1 MRSKVEEVKRKRNE
15 IRVAGK
21 VETLISFVARKEKRP
36 VMFYASQG
44 YHQAS
49 QYASR
54 EGVLRPL
61 ILVQTS
67 E

>member
-1 MRSKVEEVKRKRNE
+1 MRSKIEEGKRKRNE

-21 VETLISFVARKEKRP
+21 VETLISFVSRKEKRLM
-36 VMFYASQG
+36 MFYAAQD
-44 YHQAS
+44 YHQES

-61 ILVQTS
+61 ILVQTR